1 MVEEVIKKLLGEK
14 VEGLEVVTQPVI
26 GITCTKGPIVDL
38 YPETKH
44 AIFYG
49 ELQQTVSLVPQL
61 KPLLDYLDK
70 EGYEYNI
77 S

>member
-1 MVEEVIKKLLGEK
+1 MVEEVIRKLLEEH
-14 VEGLEVVTQPVI
+14 VEGLEVVTQPVV
-26 GITCTKGPIVDL
+26 GITCPKGPIADL
-38 YPETKH
+38 YPETKV
-44 AIFYG
+44 ALFYG
-49 ELQQTVSLVPQL
+49 ELNQTVSLVPQL